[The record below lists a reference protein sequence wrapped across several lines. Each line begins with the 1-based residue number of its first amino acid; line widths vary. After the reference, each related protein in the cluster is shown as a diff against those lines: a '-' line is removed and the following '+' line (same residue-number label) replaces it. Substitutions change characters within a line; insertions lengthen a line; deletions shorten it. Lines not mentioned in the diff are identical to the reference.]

1 MCHAM
6 INLDAH
12 RREVEER
19 LRHMPKITAQDSAD
33 ATAEKA
39 GWRAALHA
47 LWAALTAGRRAA

>member
-6 INLDAH
+6 IDLSAH

-19 LRHMPKITAQDSAD
+19 LRHMPKISAEENADPTAD
-33 ATAEKA
+33 KG
-39 GWRAALHA
+39 GWRAALHG

>member
-6 INLDAH
+6 IDLGAH

-19 LRHMPKITAQDSAD
+19 LRHMPKISAEERAD

>member
-6 INLDAH
+6 IDLGAH

-19 LRHMPKITAQDSAD
+19 LRHMPKITAKESAG
-33 ATAEKA
+33 ATAEKS

-47 LWAALTAGRRAA
+47 LWAVLAVGRRAA